1 MLSPLVVDGCIHSCV
16 YVREW
21 SARAHRRRLQNV
33 LRMSIFGGKLSFA
46 SLAVLVPAPHS
57 AVGADG
63 GAPAVLAPAS
73 QAVMLTDGCA
83 PAVHASP
90 FSKTKTVRY
99 LTG

>member
-1 MLSPLVVDGCIHSCV
+1 MLSPLVVHGCIHSCV

-63 GAPAVLAPAS
+63 GAPAVHTLAPLS
-73 QAVMLTDGCA
+73 VVLEDGGA
-83 PAVHASP
+83 PAFP
-90 FSKTKTVRY
+90 R
-99 LTG
+99 